1 MKKEKFIDRHII
13 LGNVK
18 TKIIPLDL
26 DGDGQTGGVEA
37 LSQQSNVIPVKETSE
52 LGDAITEFN
61 KDDLSGDRLSSIDF
75 RSRINNFE
83 IAPMI
88 ALDSL
93 IGMGFIPTK
102 AGILNRVKMRKSV
115 SLGGAGRKEFVD
127 IVVGKTQRDS
137 QIRTGQNLMGMGEVK
152 K

>member
-1 MKKEKFIDRHII
+1 MKKEKPIKKYVI

-18 TKIIPLDL
+18 TEIKPMDL
-26 DGDGQTGGVEA
+26 DGDGETGGVEV
-37 LSQQSNVIPVKETSE
+37 LHQQSNVIPVKETSE
-52 LGDAITEFN
+52 LGDAIVEFN
-61 KDDLSGDRLSSIDF
+61 KDDLSSDRLSSIDF
-75 RSRINNFE
+75 RSRINHFE

-137 QIRTGQNLMGMGEVK
+137 QMKSGQNLIGMGEQK
-152 K
+152 